1 MNCEEILQELK
12 DFDGQFPRQ
21 TLEEAVDR
29 QGEITPFLLEVL
41 EHAALNH
48 NDLHKNRSIAHIY
61 AMFLLAQFREEKA
74 HPWIVRFFSLPGDI
88 SLELT
93 GDVVT
98 ENLGSI
104 LASTCDND
112 ISLISSLIE
121 NQDINEY
128 VRGAALEALMC
139 LVAAGQK
146 TDEEISA
153 YFSRLFKGTLE
164 REYSHA
170 WSYLVDA
177 AARLCPEEMMT
188 DLEQAYDDG
197 LVNHFYISPAE
208 AKKLIKMSAQ
218 EKRVALESDKGLS
231 LVSDVIAEMES
242 WACFRPRSNSE
253 KMKPESKI
261 IPVRQGPKIGR
272 NQPCPCG
279 SGKKY
284 KKCCLRKEG

>member
-1 MNCEEILQELK
+1 MNCEEILEELK
-12 DFDGQFPRQ
+12 EFDGQFPRQ
-21 TLEEAVDR
+21 ALEEAVGR
-29 QGEITPFLLEVL
+29 RGEITPFLLEVL
-41 EHAALNH
+41 KHAALDH
-48 NDLHKNRSIAHIY
+48 DDLHKNRSIAHIY

-93 GDVVT
+93 GDLVT

-112 ISLISSLIE
+112 ISLITSLIE

-153 YFSRLFKGTLE
+153 YFARLFKGALE

-177 AARLCPEEMMT
+177 AARLSPEEMMP
-188 DLEQAYDDG
+188 DLEQAYADG
-197 LVNHFYISPAE
+197 LINHFYISPAE

-218 EKRVALESDKGLS
+218 EKQAALEADEGLS
-231 LVSDVIAEMES
+231 LVNDVIGEMES
-242 WACFRPRSNSE
+242 WACFRPRSNRE
-253 KMKPESKI
+253 EIVPEPKI

>member
-1 MNCEEILQELK
+1 MKCEEILEALK

-21 TLEEAVDR
+21 ALEEAVAR
-29 QGEITPFLLEVL
+29 QGEISPFLLEIL
-41 EHAALNH
+41 EDAALH
-48 NDLHKNRSIAHIY
+48 HDSLQKNRSIAHIY
-61 AMFLLAQFREEKA
+61 AMFLSAQFRELKA

-93 GDVVT
+93 GDLVT

-112 ISLISSLIE
+112 ISLITSLIE
-121 NQDINEY
+121 NRDINEY
-128 VRGAALEALMC
+128 VRGAALEALLC
-139 LVAAGQK
+139 LVAAGKK

-153 YFSRLFKGTLE
+153 YFDRLFKGALE
-164 REYSHA
+164 REPSHT
-170 WSYLVDA
+170 WNFLVDA
-177 AARLCPEEMMT
+177 AARLCPEEMMA
-188 DLEQAYDDG
+188 DLEQAYADG
-197 LVNHFYISPAE
+197 LVSHLYIAPAE

-218 EKRVALESDKGLS
+218 EKQASLEADEGLS
-231 LVSDVIAEMES
+231 LVNDVIAEMGS
-242 WACFRPRSNSE
+242 WACFRPISTSE
-253 KMKPESKI
+253 KMKPEPKI
-261 IPVRQGPKIGR
+261 VPVRQGPKIGR